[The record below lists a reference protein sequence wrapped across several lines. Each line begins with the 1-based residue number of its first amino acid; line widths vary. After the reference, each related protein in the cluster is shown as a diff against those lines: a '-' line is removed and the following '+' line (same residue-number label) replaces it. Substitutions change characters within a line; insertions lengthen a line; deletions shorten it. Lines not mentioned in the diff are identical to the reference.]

1 MHRSEL
7 LILILFL
14 CSHVFS
20 QEAETARYEVSRWG
34 KEQDFHF
41 ESFQDKGGML
51 VYSTDQTDEDKNR
64 LWNFVQLDSLLY
76 EQRSDLIPLSGKM
89 RFFDSKSTSQWAAFV
104 FQNEKASRSDSIP
117 LYIVTYNR
125 TEQSFATF
133 TDLLP
138 PRSSLLSIA
147 MIDGTLMLAVNVQS
161 GPGFLSLFDLNS
173 HQHRVITPGLDNDY
187 VLFQFEAVR
196 EGKAFV
202 VAAKEFVEKRY
213 KSTSFL
219 VYSREGR
226 LLHRHRFD
234 NGENSSL
241 GRMCFTFDASQQ
253 LVVYGTVERESNR
266 KVDVKGLVEDF
277 NRTAVGVVWIK
288 FASTGLQTRTYLF
301 KDLPDIEKALTSS
314 DRLRVREELLKMQ
327 QGKKKEKGE
336 IAFQFLTPRL
346 TSFGDL
352 HVFVAEAFQPVFH
365 TETRMEYGFYGS
377 YPMHYTVFD
386 GYDFFSEIL
395 LAFDDEGSLQWQTS
409 VRFENDLSEQL
420 KSHAVEAVSHD
431 ELLVASPCRHSL
443 RYEVFDHDGKP
454 LLDQQSMR
462 MDFLLG
468 ADTYYDEYEANIFP
482 WYGDSFLIHGCQIL
496 QNGLMRSPM
505 RTVFYVQKVQY
516 E

>member
-76 EQRSDLIPLSGKM
+76 EQRSDLIPLPGKM
-89 RFFDSKSTSQWAAFV
+89 RFFDSRSSSQWAAFV

-125 TEQSFATF
+125 LEQSFATF
-133 TDLLP
+133 TDFLP
-138 PRSSLLSIA
+138 ERSSLLSIA
-147 MIDGTLMLAVNVQS
+147 MVDGSLMLAVNQS
-161 GPGFLSLFDLNS
+161 TSSGFLSLYDLNS
-173 HQHRVITPGLDNDY
+173 HQHRVITPDLGNDY
-187 VLFQFEAVR
+187 VLFQFDAVKD
-196 EGKAFV
+196 GKAFV
-202 VAAKEFVEKRY
+202 VAAKEFVEKHY

-219 VYSREGR
+219 AYSREGR

-234 NGENSSL
+234 NGENSVL
-241 GRMCFTFDASQQ
+241 GRMCFSFDASQQ
-253 LVVYGTVERESNR
+253 LVVYATVERESNK

-288 FASTGLQTRTYLF
+288 FASAGQQTRTYLF
-301 KDLPDIEKALTSS
+301 KDLPDIENALTPS

-352 HVFVAEAFQPVFH
+352 HVFVAEAFQPIFH
-365 TETRMEYGFYGS
+365 TETRMEYGYYGS

-395 LAFDDEGSLQWQTS
+395 LAFDDNGDLQWQTS
-409 VRFENDLSEQL
+409 VKFENDLSDQL
-420 KSHAVEAVSHD
+420 ISHAVEAVSHD
-431 ELLVASPCRHSL
+431 ELVVASPCRHTL
-443 RYEVFDHDGKP
+443 RYEVFDHDGTP

-468 ADTYYDEYEANIFP
+468 ADTYQDEYTAGIFP
-482 WYGDSFLIHGCQIL
+482 WYKNCFLVHGCQIL
-496 QNGLMRSPM
+496 QNGLLRSPV